1 MSRERIKALKKTI
14 RTAGRAEAPAHQA
27 PDARAAALALLRHSV
42 RMRHER
48 LAVIRLLDAIRLRA
62 DIDRELWRYFETV
75 ESVRANPGQLRRL
88 RKAHLSAL
96 ASPAGAEAPSIG
108 MRA

>member
-1 MSRERIKALKKTI
+1 MSREKIKALKKVI
-14 RTAGRAEAPAHQA
+14 RTAGHAEASAHHT

-42 RMRHER
+42 RMRHDR

-62 DIDRELWRYFETV
+62 DIDGELWRYFETV

-88 RKAHLSAL
+88 RKVHLSAM
-96 ASPAGAEAPSIG
+96 ASPASAEPPPIA